1 MWMVMV
7 MVCPAQRQLCKILS
21 LKLIKKQ
28 PGAHSHPHGL
38 ESGLIKMP
46 KGAQGLGFGVGVFE
60 VEVEARWLGPAFGG
74 SSLSTLRGQ
83 TKANK

>member
-7 MVCPAQRQLCKILS
+7 MVCPAQRQLCKILL

-46 KGAQGLGFGVGVFE
+46 KGAQGLGFGVGV
-60 VEVEARWLGPAFGG
+60 
-74 SSLSTLRGQ
+74 
-83 TKANK
+83 

>member
-46 KGAQGLGFGVGVFE
+46 KGAQGLGFGVGV
-60 VEVEARWLGPAFGG
+60 
-74 SSLSTLRGQ
+74 
-83 TKANK
+83 